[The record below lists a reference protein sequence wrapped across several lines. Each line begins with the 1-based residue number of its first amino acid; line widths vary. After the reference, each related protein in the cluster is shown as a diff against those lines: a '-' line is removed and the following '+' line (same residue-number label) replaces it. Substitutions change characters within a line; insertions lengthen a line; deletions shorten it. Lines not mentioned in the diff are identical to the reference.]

1 MLRSLTRSARRVA
14 AAVCVLGVAGTAAC
28 GHLGMGGSG
37 ESDALIVFHNE
48 SLDQADVFAVA
59 PGSNLERI
67 GTVLPGRADT
77 LRVRASMLATGS
89 GVNILARLLARSNTP
104 STGNIP
110 LHSGDMFDVR
120 LTSDGRTLSALPST
134 GR

>member
-1 MLRSLTRSARRVA
+1 MLRSFVSTGRRVV
-14 AAVCVLGVAGTAAC
+14 AAVCVAAVAAC
-28 GHLGMGGSG
+28 GHFGMGGSG
-37 ESDALIVFHNE
+37 PADALIIFHNE

-67 GTVLPGRADT
+67 GTVFPGRTDT
-77 LRVRASMLATGS
+77 LRVRSSLVSTGS
-89 GVNILARLLARSNTP
+89 GVNIMARLLARSNTP

-120 LTSDGRTLSALPST
+120 LTADGRTLSALPVM
-134 GR
+134 R

>member
-1 MLRSLTRSARRVA
+1 MLRSLKTGVRRAVA
-14 AAVCVLGVAGTAAC
+14 AACVVGVAGTAAC

-37 ESDALIVFHNE
+37 ASDALIVFHNE
-48 SLDQADVFAVA
+48 SLDQADVYAVA
-59 PGSNLERI
+59 PGSSLERI

-77 LRVRASMLATGS
+77 LRVRASMLASGS

-104 STGNIP
+104 STGSIP

-120 LTSDGRTLSALPST
+120 LTSDGRTLSALPSV

>member
-1 MLRSLTRSARRVA
+1 MRSFVGTGRRVVA
-14 AAVCVLGVAGTAAC
+14 AACVVAFAAC

-37 ESDALIVFHNE
+37 PADALIIFHNE

-67 GTVLPGRADT
+67 GTVFPGRTDT
-77 LRVRASMLATGS
+77 LRVRSSMVSTGS
-89 GVNILARLLARSNTP
+89 GINIMARLLARSNTP
-104 STGNIP
+104 STGNIA

-120 LTSDGRTLSALPST
+120 LTADGRTMSALPVT
-134 GR
+134 R